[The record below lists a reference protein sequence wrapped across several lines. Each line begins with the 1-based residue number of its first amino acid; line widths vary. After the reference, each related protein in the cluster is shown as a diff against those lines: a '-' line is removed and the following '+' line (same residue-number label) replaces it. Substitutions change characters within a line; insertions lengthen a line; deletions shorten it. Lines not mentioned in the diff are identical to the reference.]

1 MKRSFLPSLIGLLV
15 LLSSCQLWA
24 QDRENTEKIN
34 KEFTLTGDAARS
46 TLAVY
51 NIFGS
56 VRVQGYSGNKVV
68 VEATKTITGPD
79 AKTIEQGVK
88 EVKLGFEQR
97 GDSVIAYISE
107 PYDSRPRRNNNRN
120 NDRDIEYK
128 ATIDYVVKVP
138 SQMHVH
144 VSTVNDGEVMVQ
156 DVSGSLRAY
165 NVNGAVTLKNVKGTT
180 KARTVNGN
188 VEATYLAS
196 PPEASSYNTI
206 NGDIKV
212 TYPANFSA
220 DVHFKSMH
228 GELFTDFPQVETL
241 PVQVTQNKQSTGSGT
256 KYKLTKDT
264 AVRLGKGGKDFRFE
278 TLNGDVTIKQQ
289 TK

>member
-1 MKRSFLPSLIGLLV
+1 
-15 LLSSCQLWA
+15 LSSCQLWA
-24 QDRENTEKIN
+24 QDREDKEIIN
-34 KEFTLTGDAARS
+34 KELALTGDASRS

-56 VRVQGYSGNKVV
+56 VRVQGYNGNKVV
-68 VEATKTITGPD
+68 VEATKIIKADD
-79 AKTIEQGVK
+79 AQGLAQGKK

-97 GDSVIAYISE
+97 GDSVIVYIAE
-107 PYDSRPRRNNNRN
+107 PYDSRPRRNQNINRE
-120 NDRDIEYK
+120 DV
-128 ATIDYVVKVP
+128 DYHAHFDFVVKVP
-138 SQMHVH
+138 QQMNVH
-144 VSTVNDGEVMVQ
+144 VSTVNEGEVNVQ
-156 DVSGSLRAY
+156 DVGGALKAY
-165 NVNGAVTLKNVKGTT
+165 NVNGAITLKNVRGTT

-188 VEATYLAS
+188 LEATYAAN

-212 TYPANFSA
+212 SYPADLSA

-228 GELFTDFPQVETL
+228 GELYTDFPQVENL
-241 PVQVTQNKQSTGSGT
+241 PVQVTQNKQSTGNGT

-264 AVRLGKGGKDFRFE
+264 VVRLGKGGKDFRFE

-289 TK
+289 PK

>member
-1 MKRSFLPSLIGLLV
+1 
-15 LLSSCQLWA
+15 
-24 QDRENTEKIN
+24 
-34 KEFTLTGDAARS
+34 
-46 TLAVY
+46 
-51 NIFGS
+51 
-56 VRVQGYSGNKVV
+56 
-68 VEATKTITGPD
+68 
-79 AKTIEQGVK
+79 
-88 EVKLGFEQR
+88 
-97 GDSVIAYISE
+97 
-107 PYDSRPRRNNNRN
+107 
-120 NDRDIEYK
+120 
-128 ATIDYVVKVP
+128 
-138 SQMHVH
+138 MHLH

-165 NVNGAVTLKNVKGTT
+165 NVNGAITLRNVKGTT

-212 TYPANFSA
+212 TYPANLSA

-228 GELFTDFPQVETL
+228 GELFTDFPEVETL

-289 TK
+289 PK